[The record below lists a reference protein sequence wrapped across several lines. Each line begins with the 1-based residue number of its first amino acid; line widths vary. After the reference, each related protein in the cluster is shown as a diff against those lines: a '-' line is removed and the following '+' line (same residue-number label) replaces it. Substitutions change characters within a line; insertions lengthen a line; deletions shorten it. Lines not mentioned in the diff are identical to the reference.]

1 LSRVRVDVWVIRV
14 AGSDCRRVR
23 RAAVREV
30 LDSYG
35 GGCRTSVSDSGD
47 VAVVAVTRAP
57 AVGIDI
63 ERIRPRRNLDG
74 LARRAL
80 PECERRR
87 FAQAPPARRLETF
100 LGCWTAVEARAKAR
114 GLGLPALI
122 GRPEEAGAGGAGE
135 LAIVPLDVADGFAGS
150 LAVAG
155 SEPFVRVRSWPAD
168 AGPPE

>member
-1 LSRVRVDVWVIRV
+1 MRD
-14 AGSDCRRVR
+14 
-23 RAAVREV
+23 V

-35 GGCRTSVSDSGD
+35 GGCSTSVSDSGD

-74 LARRAL
+74 LAGRAL

-100 LGCWTAVEARAKAR
+100 LGCWTAWR
-114 GLGLPALI
+114 
-122 GRPEEAGAGGAGE
+122 
-135 LAIVPLDVADGFAGS
+135 
-150 LAVAG
+150 
-155 SEPFVRVRSWPAD
+155 RVRRPA
-168 AGPPE
+168 GWGCRP